1 VHQESRRL
9 LWKCKWWCTSDFRS
23 FKRSCTSSYFERC
36 SWSLF
41 SINVKLISD
50 TTDFPLSSSKCPRL
64 SKFLYSLLFN
74 CSKHVL
80 HHWPWKRRPYSL
92 DYRTFL
98 ETMIFF
104 TNIVC
109 FTISSERFV
118 RFWPKFGQ
126 HINYLKH
133 LYSYDFRLDGP
144 LLNKESSTFPSE
156 ASPLVTHHRLS
167 CLQEGLDNKLRVCWR
182 QNKSPGQVISLLE
195 DNFIIKVIWIIVR
208 RIEFK

>member
-1 VHQESRRL
+1 MCTNCTTSGVGCGATVVLEGATERAPVNLEVASDISQIISEDPKGRAPRVQEI

-23 FKRSCTSSYFERC
+23 CKRSCTSSYFERC

-74 CSKHVL
+74 CSKYVL
-80 HHWPWKRRPYSL
+80 HHWPWKRRPYDL

-98 ETMIFF
+98 ETMISF

-133 LYSYDFRLDGP
+133 LYSYDFRLVQAFVVWTTT
-144 LLNKESSTFPSE
+144 K
-156 ASPLVTHHRLS
+156 
-167 CLQEGLDNKLRVCWR
+167 
-182 QNKSPGQVISLLE
+182 
-195 DNFIIKVIWIIVR
+195 
-208 RIEFK
+208 